1 MVWRC
6 RFFLARR
13 SQHGRVIAEM
23 TAPDAPV
30 DFHTAVDGASHLI
43 KKTTIGR
50 KHRSKQPRLRRR
62 RQRIHGLE
70 TVAFCRKT
78 QRVADARLPHVAKAS
93 HLCVVL

>member
-1 MVWRC
+1 MAWRC
-6 RFFLARR
+6 RFFLTRR
-13 SQHGRVIAEM
+13 SQHGHVIAEM

-62 RQRIHGLE
+62 RQRVHGLE
-70 TVAFCRKT
+70 TVTLGYKT
-78 QRVADARLPHVAKAS
+78 
-93 HLCVVL
+93 